1 MEKKKFAREQNTRN
15 VIKSTHR
22 ILKKTN
28 NAERG
33 IVLRAEERGV
43 RGSSERHDQ
52 KMRGDA
58 RDERYARALFFVSI
72 SLSLSSPRDTIKKRF
87 TLMLLLA
94 GIGSLVVI
102 DELDAEK
109 VHGII
114 THTDGERMY
123 FHFFSL
129 PFSSSSSSPSFLLFF
144 FFFLDSPPPPPQTR
158 KQPPMKK
165 KQYRSGTWNPCL

>member
-1 MEKKKFAREQNTRN
+1 VKNGEKKNRARKKILETKKQKRAR

-58 RDERYARALFFVSI
+58 RDERYARALFFCFNL
-72 SLSLSSPRDTIKKRF
+72 SLSLS
-87 TLMLLLA
+87 LLRE
-94 GIGSLVVI
+94 I
-102 DELDAEK
+102 
-109 VHGII
+109 
-114 THTDGERMY
+114 R
-123 FHFFSL
+123 
-129 PFSSSSSSPSFLLFF
+129 
-144 FFFLDSPPPPPQTR
+144 
-158 KQPPMKK
+158 
-165 KQYRSGTWNPCL
+165 

>member
-1 MEKKKFAREQNTRN
+1 MPSVASFCVQKNEVCAAQANDTIKKCVEMLVMKGTRAR
-15 VIKSTHR
+15 VYLSC
-22 ILKKTN
+22 
-28 NAERG
+28 
-33 IVLRAEERGV
+33 V
-43 RGSSERHDQ
+43 
-52 KMRGDA
+52 
-58 RDERYARALFFVSI
+58 LFFCFNL

-102 DELDAEK
+102 DELDVEK

-114 THTDGERMY
+114 THTDGGRMY
-123 FHFFSL
+123 FHFFSSS
-129 PFSSSSSSPSFLLFF
+129 FSSSSSPSFLLFF

-165 KQYRSGTWNPCL
+165 KNSIAVVPGIRAFKRGGQEGDDFASHRG

>member
-1 MEKKKFAREQNTRN
+1 MPSVASFCVQKNEVCAAQANDTIKKCVEMLVMKGTRARF
-15 VIKSTHR
+15 
-22 ILKKTN
+22 
-28 NAERG
+28 
-33 IVLRAEERGV
+33 
-43 RGSSERHDQ
+43 
-52 KMRGDA
+52 
-58 RDERYARALFFVSI
+58 FFVSI
-72 SLSLSSPRDTIKKRF
+72 SLSLSLSTPRDTIKKRF

-109 VHGII
+109 IHGII

-123 FHFFSL
+123 FHFFSSS
-129 PFSSSSSSPSFLLFF
+129 FSSSSSPSFLLFF

>member
-1 MEKKKFAREQNTRN
+1 MLKSEENGEKKKPREKKILETKKQKRAR

-72 SLSLSSPRDTIKKRF
+72 SLSLSLYSARYDKKTFYIDIVIGRHRLARRHRRARRGESPRDHHAHR
-87 TLMLLLA
+87 
-94 GIGSLVVI
+94 
-102 DELDAEK
+102 
-109 VHGII
+109 
-114 THTDGERMY
+114 R
-123 FHFFSL
+123 
-129 PFSSSSSSPSFLLFF
+129 
-144 FFFLDSPPPPPQTR
+144 
-158 KQPPMKK
+158 
-165 KQYRSGTWNPCL
+165 